1 MSFILTD
8 DHLREHL
15 GHMVEAIG
23 KATLPN
29 MTDHLSVTA
38 RRHVE
43 AAHYFVQQIDDDR
56 TTCMHVFTLVDHM
69 HAYLLEVRKLSRE
82 GPAPDECKLL
92 IQIVSQIVCDLDG
105 MNEV

>member
-29 MTDHLSVTA
+29 MTDHLSHLVGAMHTVT
-38 RRHVE
+38 
-43 AAHYFVQQIDDDR
+43 
-56 TTCMHVFTLVDHM
+56 
-69 HAYLLEVRKLSRE
+69 S
-82 GPAPDECKLL
+82 L
-92 IQIVSQIVCDLDG
+92 IPTKK
-105 MNEV
+105 